1 MLRNR
6 FETLAHLARSL
17 ILKYLNISRTI
28 SSGRT
33 LNPPWLFLCM
43 FLQMFPISRIFHV
56 SFYNC
61 TTLYCKYAN
70 RWCINSWYYH
80 QLSCEVGFSQIFLL
94 SFARTHYISVSVKR
108 LRESISNVPI
118 SRRVEIKTR
127 ADRTSVKF
135 LSFGKIRNVK

>member
-17 ILKYLNISRTI
+17 ILKYVNISRTI
-28 SSGRT
+28 SSGRI

-43 FLQMFPISRIFHV
+43 FLQMFPISRIFHILFSKIARLCIV
-56 SFYNC
+56 S
-61 TTLYCKYAN
+61 KYVP
-70 RWCINSWYYH
+70 RRCINSWYYH

-108 LRESISNVPI
+108 LRESVSSVPI
-118 SRRVEIKTR
+118 SRRAEIKT
-127 ADRTSVKF
+127 
-135 LSFGKIRNVK
+135 SFYLLAR